1 MLRHLSP
8 TIFAVLFT
16 LALLFVIPWL
26 DRYATYLLISVAI
39 AAIGALALNLLT
51 GMCGLINFAQ
61 GALMGVGA
69 YTAGNLGNAGWDI
82 LAVPAAGFVTAIA
95 SLVIGL
101 PALRLRGLYFGVATL
116 AAQFIVDYL
125 FKILEPITHGVSGLP
140 IRQLRVL
147 GIVIQNDR
155 MFATVCVLSLLLAW
169 WAMYRVKN
177 TDLGRSFLVV
187 REGEIVAKGM
197 GIDVAHTKIW
207 AFLISGFFAGIAGAL
222 LGFNARLADPEAFT
236 LGLSVDY
243 LAMIIVGG
251 LGSLTGPLLGS
262 LFVTLLPEAIQRV
275 AESFGIASL
284 LSALREFTFGLLI
297 IVFLIF
303 EPRGL
308 SALFRKLMF
317 QRDARNRKKASYL
330 NNSTQQPQGE
340 ETK

>member
-1 MLRHLSP
+1 
-8 TIFAVLFT
+8 
-16 LALLFVIPWL
+16 
-26 DRYATYLLISVAI
+26 
-39 AAIGALALNLLT
+39 
-51 GMCGLINFAQ
+51 
-61 GALMGVGA
+61 
-69 YTAGNLGNAGWDI
+69 
-82 LAVPAAGFVTAIA
+82 
-95 SLVIGL
+95 
-101 PALRLRGLYFGVATL
+101 
-116 AAQFIVDYL
+116 
-125 FKILEPITHGVSGLP
+125 
-140 IRQLRVL
+140 
-147 GIVIQNDR
+147 

-262 LFVTLLPEAIQRV
+262 VFVTLLPEAIQRV

-284 LSALREFTFGLLI
+284 LSALREFAFGLLI

-308 SALFRKLMF
+308 SALFRKLML
-317 QRDARNRKKASYL
+317 QRDARNRKQHA
-330 NNSTQQPQGE
+330 T
-340 ETK
+340 

>member
-1 MLRHLSP
+1 
-8 TIFAVLFT
+8 
-16 LALLFVIPWL
+16 LAL
-26 DRYATYLLISVAI
+26 
-39 AAIGALALNLLT
+39 
-51 GMCGLINFAQ
+51 
-61 GALMGVGA
+61 
-69 YTAGNLGNAGWDI
+69 
-82 LAVPAAGFVTAIA
+82 PAAGFVTAIA

-140 IRQLRVL
+140 IRQLKVL
-147 GIVIQNDR
+147 GVTIQNDR

-187 REGEIVAKGM
+187 REGEIVARGM
-197 GIDVAHTKIW
+197 GIDVARTKIW

-222 LGFNARLADPEAFT
+222 LGFNARLVDPEAFT

-251 LGSLTGPLLGS
+251 LGSLAGPLLGS
-262 LFVTLLPEAIQRV
+262 VFVTLLPEAIQRV

-308 SALFRKLMF
+308 SALFRKLVL
-317 QRDARNRKKASYL
+317 QRDARSRK
-330 NNSTQQPQGE
+330 QPA
-340 ETK
+340 T